1 MKRTLSAVLIVL
13 LMILSYAAGRRHRA
27 RPATIAD
34 SGARQVL
41 YWVDPMHPDYRSDH
55 PGVAPDCGMQL
66 EPVYA
71 EPINSAAAPAVP
83 IPPGSVGI
91 DPEKQQLF
99 GIRVAV
105 AERNSGS
112 QKLRVLGRVV
122 PEDTRTY
129 RVTSGSEGFI
139 RETYNDSV
147 GELVRK
153 DQKLAT
159 SYLGETLAV
168 ASGFLAATAGTPGY
182 NAGKDG
188 NRTLPY
194 PGALSKTGL
203 SSVQGYTDRL
213 RNLGISDAQINQ
225 MNESR
230 QLPETVDI
238 VAPAEGIILARNV
251 SPGQHFDRSMEFY
264 RIADLAKVWI
274 VADVFGTEVQS
285 FRPGMAA
292 RVTLS
297 DSGKTFTARISNV
310 LPQVDPSTRTL
321 KLRLEADNPD
331 LALRPD
337 MFVDVELPVSVH
349 AGLTVPLDALI
360 DSGREQRVFVER
372 GSGVFEPRQV
382 HVGWRSGDR
391 VEILDGLSEG
401 ERVVAAGTFLVDSES
416 RLKSVSS
423 PAKQPPLQEKA
434 VPHPNTQPK
443 IARNSGKVKDAAC
456 GMMIDKAKAIASAN
470 TLTRDGVTYY
480 FCSESCKRKFSAQ
493 PEHYLAL
500 APSGHQS

>member
-122 PEDTRTY
+122 PEDTRIY

-147 GELVRK
+147 GELVKK

-168 ASGFLAATAGTPGY
+168 ASGFLAATAGT
-182 NAGKDG
+182 
-188 NRTLPY
+188 
-194 PGALSKTGL
+194 
-203 SSVQGYTDRL
+203 QG
-213 RNLGISDAQINQ
+213 
-225 MNESR
+225 
-230 QLPETVDI
+230 
-238 VAPAEGIILARNV
+238 
-251 SPGQHFDRSMEFY
+251 
-264 RIADLAKVWI
+264 
-274 VADVFGTEVQS
+274 
-285 FRPGMAA
+285 
-292 RVTLS
+292 
-297 DSGKTFTARISNV
+297 
-310 LPQVDPSTRTL
+310 
-321 KLRLEADNPD
+321 
-331 LALRPD
+331 
-337 MFVDVELPVSVH
+337 
-349 AGLTVPLDALI
+349 
-360 DSGREQRVFVER
+360 
-372 GSGVFEPRQV
+372 
-382 HVGWRSGDR
+382 
-391 VEILDGLSEG
+391 
-401 ERVVAAGTFLVDSES
+401 
-416 RLKSVSS
+416 
-423 PAKQPPLQEKA
+423 
-434 VPHPNTQPK
+434 
-443 IARNSGKVKDAAC
+443 
-456 GMMIDKAKAIASAN
+456 
-470 TLTRDGVTYY
+470 
-480 FCSESCKRKFSAQ
+480 
-493 PEHYLAL
+493 
-500 APSGHQS
+500 